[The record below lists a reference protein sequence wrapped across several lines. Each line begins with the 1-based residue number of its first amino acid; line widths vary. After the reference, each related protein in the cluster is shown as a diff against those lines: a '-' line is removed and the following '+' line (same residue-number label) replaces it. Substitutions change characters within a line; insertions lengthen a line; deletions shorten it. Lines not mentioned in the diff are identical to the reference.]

1 MGIDRRGP
9 GLKPEKGQEVTKLD
23 LIRDSRPD
31 GWVEVASGVG
41 RGVLEGS
48 GGGV

>member
-1 MGIDRRGP
+1 MQLQSSLAIIQSGIIDN
-9 GLKPEKGQEVTKLD
+9 V
-23 LIRDSRPD
+23 IRDSRPD